1 MLHFW
6 LKKAHNAF
14 VRITAVAT
22 ALNVDIGYPHETLA
36 ANRPSHSSV
45 AIGGEVSR
53 VCGINISAL

>member
-22 ALNVDIGYPHETLA
+22 ALNVYIGCERETLA
-36 ANRPSHSSV
+36 AYRPSN
-45 AIGGEVSR
+45 AIVVIGR
-53 VCGINISAL
+53 